1 MSAADPTLLR
11 LRRGVGALAT
21 AAVQRMDERLD
32 WYRALSPQ
40 DRSWVGMIAQ
50 AGISEFV
57 GWYRRPTD
65 PVQIAVDVF
74 GAAPRE
80 LTRSISLQQTLDL
93 LRIVVDVIEEQASLH
108 VAPGAHQAVRE
119 AVLRF
124 SREVAFAAAQIYA
137 RAAESRGAWDARLEA
152 LVVDALVRDEP
163 DEDLHSRAAALGWA
177 ETDRVAVMAGRAP
190 RGSMEEVVHEVR
202 RRAVE
207 LGADALVGVQGRR
220 ILVILGRS
228 DDPLVL
234 APELAVHLGP
244 GPVVTG
250 PVVSGLGEAGR
261 SAQAA
266 IAGLVAARARCDAPR
281 PVAADDLLPERVLCA
296 DPIARLE
303 LIARG
308 YVPLAAA
315 SSPALLTT
323 VETYLGVGSSIE
335 QTARILFI
343 HPNTVRYRLRRADQL
358 TGWDPTRPRDGFTL
372 RTAIAAGRLAEPL
385 EL

>member
-1 MSAADPTLLR
+1 
-11 LRRGVGALAT
+11 
-21 AAVQRMDERLD
+21 MDERLD

-177 ETDRVAVMAGRAP
+177 E
-190 RGSMEEVVHEVR
+190 S
-202 RRAVE
+202 
-207 LGADALVGVQGRR
+207 
-220 ILVILGRS
+220 
-228 DDPLVL
+228 
-234 APELAVHLGP
+234 GP
-244 GPVVTG
+244 GRGDGG
-250 PVVSGLGEAGR
+250 PRPASDR
-261 SAQAA
+261 SRRWSTRC
-266 IAGLVAARARCDAPR
+266 AARPWSWGPTPWSGCRDAGSSSSWAARTTRWCSPR
-281 PVAADDLLPERVLCA
+281 
-296 DPIARLE
+296 
-303 LIARG
+303 
-308 YVPLAAA
+308 
-315 SSPALLTT
+315 SSPST
-323 VETYLGVGSSIE
+323 S
-335 QTARILFI
+335 ARD
-343 HPNTVRYRLRRADQL
+343 R
-358 TGWDPTRPRDGFTL
+358 W
-372 RTAIAAGRLAEPL
+372 
-385 EL
+385 